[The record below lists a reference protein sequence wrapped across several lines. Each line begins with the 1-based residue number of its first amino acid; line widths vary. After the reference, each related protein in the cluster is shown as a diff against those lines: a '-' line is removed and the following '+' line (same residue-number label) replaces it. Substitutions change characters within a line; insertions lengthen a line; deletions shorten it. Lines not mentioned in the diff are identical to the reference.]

1 MLNSTDT
8 DFQVV
13 IITTYR
19 MLTINYTYQSE
30 VCYNYHDNLI
40 MKIISLIV
48 SLCVYHVYIDTFY
61 LNVKYI
67 CMYYEGLVMRD

>member
-1 MLNSTDT
+1 MLNSNDT

-40 MKIISLIV
+40 MKIISL
-48 SLCVYHVYIDTFY
+48 SHYAYIMF
-61 LNVKYI
+61 I
-67 CMYYEGLVMRD
+67 